1 MNANKLNFIKTVII
15 AVFDVIVNL
24 HEVFEVFKKKDK
36 SNNTEVNK
44 DI

>member
-1 MNANKLNFIKTVII
+1 MNANKINVIKTVII
-15 AVFDVIVNL
+15 TVFDIIVNL
-24 HEVFEVFKKKDK
+24 YEVFKKKDK